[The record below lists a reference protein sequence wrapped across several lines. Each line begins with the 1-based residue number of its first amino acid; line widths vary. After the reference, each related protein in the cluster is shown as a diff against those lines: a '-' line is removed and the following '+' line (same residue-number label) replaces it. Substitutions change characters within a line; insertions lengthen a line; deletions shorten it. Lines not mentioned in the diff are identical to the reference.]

1 MRREFPAHWGGQG
14 ESMKKIYQFTVS
26 CMMLAVWL
34 CIGHSM
40 QVQAA
45 ARLNQTN
52 VTVCIGGK
60 TELEVRG
67 TSMPVK
73 WSTSNKKIAKVGS
86 AGVVTG
92 IGKGEATITASA
104 GGKKYQCHV
113 VVNETYGASVSAV
126 AIKRETP
133 VMLTFTKDAVVS
145 FKIQDADICSAA
157 WGAWAGNEI
166 PLNITPKKVGVT
178 YITCTNGANSESV
191 RIRVHVKKVPVNVTA
206 VHADASDGGD
216 FICGENTM
224 QISFRQDRA
233 SKNTVLYII
242 GRNGETVWT
251 KQFGAVAARK
261 RCTVSWDGRDDKGVN
276 YEGEFRLKIMA
287 DGYTTRS
294 WHYYDCY
301 AKNPFLHGTGT
312 REKPYEV
319 ASADQLERMAD
330 FRSRHFIQVQD
341 IDLRS
346 EIISDIFSE
355 EQPFMGSY
363 NAKPGEQAYRILN
376 YNGNTSLFGVI
387 GVEGELDGV
396 TVSDARITGTGQGRS
411 AVLAEVNQ
419 GMIMNCTVDQA
430 VIYSASATDAALLAV
445 ENRGVVDRC
454 IVHGSVYTYG
464 SMAGGVVYNEQRM
477 VRTKVQAEL
486 NLTASGEI
494 TGTSGLYVGG
504 ISAVNGQAA
513 FIDACE
519 SNSSMQ
525 ASGRLGDSA
534 KLYMGGIVGK
544 NSGQV
549 RDGGSLG
556 LFPLEYTSG
565 VIGDAQG
572 GMIAGENDGM
582 ITGVTYYETAG
593 RKSCASGSGRE
604 DNLHPLDIH
613 NGEG

>member
-1 MRREFPAHWGGQG
+1 
-14 ESMKKIYQFTVS
+14 MKKIYQFTVF
-26 CMMLAVWL
+26 CMMFAVVV
-34 CIGHSM
+34 CVGQSM

-45 ARLNQTN
+45 VRLNQSNATI
-52 VTVCIGGK
+52 CIGGK
-60 TELEVRG
+60 TALEVRG
-67 TSMPVK
+67 TSGPVK
-73 WSTSNKKIAKVGS
+73 WSTSNKKVAKVGS
-86 AGVVTG
+86 GGIVTG
-92 IGKGEATITASA
+92 IGKGEATITATV
-104 GGKKYQCHV
+104 GEKKYPCRI
-113 VVNETYGASVSAV
+113 VVNETYGAALSAV

-157 WGAWAGNEI
+157 WGSWTGNEI

-178 YITCTNGANSESV
+178 YITCTNAANSETV
-191 RIRVHVKKVPVNVTA
+191 RIRVHVKKVPVAVTA
-206 VHADASDGGD
+206 VHAETSDGGD

-233 SKNTVLYII
+233 SKNTVLYLI

-251 KQFGAVAARK
+251 KQFGAVSARK
-261 RCTVSWDGRDDKGVN
+261 RCTVSWNGKDDKGES
-276 YEGEFRLKIMA
+276 YEGEFRLKITA
-287 DGYTTRS
+287 DGYTTRN

-301 AKNPFLHGTGT
+301 AKNPFQSGTGT

-319 ASADQLERMAD
+319 ASSEHLEQMAD
-330 FRSRHFIQVQD
+330 FPSRHFIQIQD

-346 EIISDIFSE
+346 DLISRIFSA

-363 NAKPGEQAYRILN
+363 NAKPKEQAYRILN

-396 TVSDARITGTGQGRS
+396 TVSDARITGTGQARS

-454 IVHGSVYTYG
+454 SVHGSVYTYG
-464 SMAGGVVYNEQRM
+464 SMAGGVVYNEQRV
-477 VRTKVQAEL
+477 VRTKVEAEL
-486 NLTASGEI
+486 NLSASGEI
-494 TGTSGLYVGG
+494 TSVSELYVGG

-519 SNSSMQ
+519 SSSTIQ
-525 ASGRLGDSA
+525 AAGRLNDPA

-549 RDGGSLG
+549 RDGSSLG
-556 LFPLEYTSG
+556 LFPLEYTSSLA
-565 VIGDAQG
+565 GDVLG
-572 GMIAGENDGM
+572 GMIAGENNGM
-582 ITGVTYYETAG
+582 ITGVTYYETVG
-593 RKSCASGSGRE
+593 RKSCAAGSGRE
-604 DNLHPLDIH
+604 DSLHPLPIQ